1 MNKGL
6 KVMSYST
13 SCKTP
18 LSNFEAAAN
27 KVKVSDPE
35 AFIKLHSASFV
46 AWTTI
51 PLTLPSNLALCV
63 NANFTYVKVPNKYSG
78 KVYIVAESLLS
89 AIHNPRSNP
98 KKLYEPLF
106 DFFKD
111 LSDTAFRVVVNN
123 FVTDDSS
130 TGVFHCAPAFGE
142 DDFRVC
148 IDNQIISKDNL
159 TVVVD
164 DDGCFT
170 EKLLTSVGATSNML
184 TKISLKL

>member
-46 AWTTI
+46 AWMTI

-98 KKLYEPLF
+98 KKLLLTVQKTFLEIQMQRSREPQ
-106 DFFKD
+106 D

-123 FVTDDSS
+123 FVTDDSG

-170 EKLLTSVGATSNML
+170 EKLLTSVGAT
-184 TKISLKL
+184 